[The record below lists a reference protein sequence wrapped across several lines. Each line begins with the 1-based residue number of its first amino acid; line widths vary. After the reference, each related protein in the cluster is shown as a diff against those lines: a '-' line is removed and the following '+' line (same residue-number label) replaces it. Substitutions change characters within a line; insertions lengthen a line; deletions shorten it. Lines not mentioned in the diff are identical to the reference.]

1 MCFRVVFFS
10 TKLDPHRRPWR
21 NVSIRDIVI
30 SSTVR
35 SIDHCSASALLGP
48 PSRARRLWFFFSSLI
63 GDKTHSVMV
72 LLSALSSIC
81 LCLLILSY
89 SLPFFFLSLSGKRRE
104 RLGTR
109 VRQALQ
115 PLSFHLSGLRALIMK
130 QSLIIK
136 SWLAFQIMQASI
148 MCGNDTPMVTLK
160 NPPIKMV

>member
-1 MCFRVVFFS
+1 MQCIS
-10 TKLDPHRRPWR
+10 PPRP
-21 NVSIRDIVI
+21 SKQSKEIMI
-30 SSTVR
+30 
-35 SIDHCSASALLGP
+35 
-48 PSRARRLWFFFSSLI
+48 FFFFFFFNRLQNSQRDGFAFCSFLYLSLPSFSFVLSSL
-63 GDKTHSVMV
+63 
-72 LLSALSSIC
+72 
-81 LCLLILSY
+81 
-89 SLPFFFLSLSGKRRE
+89 FFLSLSGKRRE